1 MSIILGGIRDLLK
14 PGMWEACDQSG
25 VDLDLVVDFTDDSV
39 QFVDDRGNKTLC
51 CNRHELQNNS
61 YKSLFSS
68 RLHKAID
75 KRKRQ
80 VQMVGGSDGE
90 QYP

>member
-1 MSIILGGIRDLLK
+1 MPVPLQAIRNLLK
-14 PGMWEACDQSG
+14 PGMLATCAEAG
-25 VDLDLVVDFTDDSV
+25 VDLELVIDFADDSV
-39 QFVDDRGNKTLC
+39 QFVDDKGNKTLC

>member
-1 MSIILGGIRDLLK
+1 MPTLGAIRDLLK
-14 PGMWEACDQSG
+14 PGMWDACAQAG
-25 VDLDLVVDFTDDSV
+25 VDLDLVIDFADDSL
-39 QFVDDRGNKTLC
+39 QFVDDNGNKTLC
-51 CNRHELQNNS
+51 CNWHEKSENT

-68 RLHKAID
+68 RLHEAID